1 MAGNSILSFLQV
13 LIFLNNKKTFV
24 GSRTSAVEAA
34 RLYDKFAI
42 QNQGLQVYSYHLH
55 LKAKTN
61 FSYNQRE
68 ILEILKEN
76 MHYGQ

>member
-1 MAGNSILSFLQV
+1 MAGNPILSFLQV

-24 GSRTSAVEAA
+24 GSRMSAEEAA

-42 QNQGLQVYSYHLH
+42 QTQGLQVYSLHLQ

-61 FSYNQRE
+61 FPYNQRE

-76 MHYGQ
+76 IHYG